1 MKIVRIDRA
10 GSFQTLFRI
19 RKDNETQELLVNTW
33 NADET
38 ETKLVA
44 LSWEEISALRELDNG
59 SGVVI
64 KEQ

>member
-38 ETKLVA
+38 EAQLVA

>member
-1 MKIVRIDRA
+1 MKITRIDRA
-10 GSFQTLFRI
+10 GSFQTIFAI
-19 RKDNETQELLVNTW
+19 KKDNETQELKVNVW

-44 LSWEEISALRELDNG
+44 LSWEEISALRELDNDG
-59 SGVVI
+59 GVVI

>member
-10 GSFQTLFRI
+10 GSFQTLFSI
-19 RKDNETQELLVNTW
+19 RKDNEAQELLVNTW

-38 ETKLVA
+38 EAQLVA
-44 LSWEEISALRELDNG
+44 LSWEEISALRELDNDG
-59 SGVVI
+59 GVVI